1 MPDVDL
7 RRELRE
13 CQIAPVQGR
22 HRRAAGDAFFCL
34 AGCGDARSFNR
45 ENLLSRNFEGT
56 ETYQFTVATHLN
68 YSYRGIMFAISED
81 RGKRGFRTVEKQ
93 TAREF
98 VVLK

>member
-1 MPDVDL
+1 M
-7 RRELRE
+7 
-13 CQIAPVQGR
+13 
-22 HRRAAGDAFFCL
+22 RRACPVEFHDSCYR
-34 AGCGDARSFNR
+34 DFNR

-98 VVLK
+98 VVLN